1 MFQSLVFQIA
11 KAFGGPGVPFL
22 PAEHVRVVQEDDL
35 HVMLAT
41 TQIQLNEL
49 LDAHEFTRRMALRV
63 ASLGDGECELEV
75 PYRPEHDRPGG
86 IVSGQVY
93 MHAAD
98 VAFWLAIKT
107 RLGVDDASVTSSM
120 TTAFLG
126 SASRETLRCRAR
138 VLKVGRRLVYGVAE
152 CLAGDRLL
160 THHTL
165 TYARRATDRSS

>member
-1 MFQSLVFQIA
+1 
-11 KAFGGPGVPFL
+11 
-22 PAEHVRVVQEDDL
+22 
-35 HVMLAT
+35 MLAVT
-41 TQIQLNEL
+41 AAQLDAL
-49 LDAHEFTRRMALRV
+49 LDAHEFTSRLGLRV
-63 ASLGDGECELEV
+63 LSLGDGACELTV

-107 RLGVDDASVTSSM
+107 RLGLEDASVTSSM

-126 SASRETLRCRAR
+126 SARQEPLRCRAS
-138 VLKVGRRLVYGVAE
+138 VLKLGRRLIYGSAE
-152 CLAGDRLL
+152 CHAGGRAV

-165 TYARRATDRSS
+165 TYVRRDRELITETGADLEAALAEST

>member
-1 MFQSLVFQIA
+1 MLLTNV
-11 KAFGGPGVPFL
+11 
-22 PAEHVRVVQEDDL
+22 AEL
-35 HVMLAT
+35 N
-41 TQIQLNEL
+41 QLLE
-49 LDAHEFTRRMALRV
+49 AHEFTRRMSLRV
-63 ASLGDGECELEV
+63 VSLGDGECELDV

-107 RLGVDDASVTSSM
+107 RLGIGDASVTSSM

-126 SASRETLRCRAR
+126 STSREGVRCRAT
-138 VLKVGRRLVYGVAE
+138 VLK
-152 CLAGDRLL
+152 

-165 TYARRATDRSS
+165 TYARMPSAQGQV